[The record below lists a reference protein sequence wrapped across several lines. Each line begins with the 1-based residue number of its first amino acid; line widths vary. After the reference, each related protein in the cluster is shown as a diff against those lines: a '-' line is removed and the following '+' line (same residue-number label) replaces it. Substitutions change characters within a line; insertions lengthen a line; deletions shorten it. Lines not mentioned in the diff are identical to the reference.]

1 MEVDS
6 GFTFVTSSDNL
17 WEGPTLDPKVDA
29 ENMLQEAKRQEKP
42 ADDDDDD
49 EVGVDPAFRMEG
61 AG

>member
-6 GFTFVTSSDNL
+6 GFTFVTSSDDL
-17 WEGPTLDPKVDA
+17 WEGLTPDPKADA

-49 EVGVDPAFRMEG
+49 EVGVDSAFRMEG

>member
-6 GFTFVTSSDNL
+6 GFTFVTSSDDL
-17 WEGPTLDPKVDA
+17 WEGPTPDPKADA
-29 ENMLQEAKRQEKP
+29 ENMLQDAKRQEKP